1 MDVHTDF
8 EFEAK
13 VLSDY
18 YKNGD
23 KSIWLIE
30 GLRGSLYTEINS
42 FHSLIE
48 NLQNR
53 KGMFEGIPIILE
65 PFRSSDESFSVNI
78 INDKERMELVSQLQ
92 SVQLAERNDKNF
104 SIEKIA
110 NQDLDETFSEI
121 SDLYLQQIRNAEN
134 TDLSA
139 IREAS
144 KLYSLLSDNQKEDYL
159 ESLETL
165 LHYDFEDNEISIED
179 IESFLFQVRETLSFP
194 PNEDSLINDN
204 QNNKQLKIMENN
216 LFESKKADLQ
226 VKIELPGQEKPFFDK
241 MSTPNN
247 LVTQIQ
253 KAGQKLEEKESLS
266 ISINGASFEIPKEK
280 TEKGNILE
288 TVQSEYEKVQKD
300 NTQAKETTDDE
311 EAKRTE
317 SQQNEAP
324 AKQKEKT
331 NFGYLKDQ
339 IKYLGMGEDPAMH
352 KELAKKTGSGVKEFS
367 MVITSDKA
375 SFKNNKV
382 EFTLNFQKSSANNKV
397 YLNTFQA
404 ALKNEEKNIE
414 LTHTFSAN
422 GRITAKEAINLL
434 EGRSVKTEINSKH
447 SDEKEEA
454 FIKLLLSEE
463 KNEKGNFKL
472 QVFNKNYG
480 IDVEKIMAKSKLV
493 FDDEKHKEIT
503 QKSLEKGNI
512 VSVKFS
518 DQNNKVTEGK
528 AILNP
533 QYKMLNLYDN
543 KMKRVNSNEQA
554 FQKDNSETKEVKN
567 QQNYSRKM

>member
-1 MDVHTDF
+1 MEANTDF
-8 EFEAK
+8 EPEAK
-13 VLSDY
+13 ILSGY
-18 YKNGD
+18 YKNGSR
-23 KSIWLIE
+23 SIWLRE
-30 GLRGSLYTEINS
+30 GKGGSVYTEISS
-42 FHSLIE
+42 FRSLMEVLHSK
-48 NLQNR
+48 
-53 KGMFEGIPIILE
+53 KGMFEGIPIVLI
-65 PFRSSDESFSVNI
+65 PFNTSGEKFEI
-78 INDKERMELVSQLQ
+78 TIQNDKERVQLISQLQ
-92 SVQLAERNDKNF
+92 SFQFKESSDKITAHELEEPF
-104 SIEKIA
+104 SKI
-110 NQDLDETFSEI
+110 SEVKKI
-121 SDLYLQQIRNAEN
+121 NYNPN
-134 TDLSA
+134 
-139 IREAS
+139 
-144 KLYSLLSDNQKEDYL
+144 NQKL
-159 ESLETL
+159 E
-165 LHYDFEDNEISIED
+165 IMK
-179 IESFLFQVRETLSFP
+179 
-194 PNEDSLINDN
+194 
-204 QNNKQLKIMENN
+204 NNP
-216 LFESKKADLQ
+216 FESKKADLQ
-226 VKIELPGQEKPFFDK
+226 VKINLPGQQKPFFDK
-241 MSTPNN
+241 MSTPAN
-247 LVTQIQ
+247 LTTQIQ
-253 KAGQKLEEKESLS
+253 KAGQKLEEKESLR
-266 ISINGASFEIPKEK
+266 ININGASFEIPKEK

-288 TVQSEYEKVQKD
+288 TVQSEYEKAQK
-300 NTQAKETTDDE
+300 NNIQAKEETDNE

-375 SFKNNKV
+375 SFKNSKV

-397 YLNTFQA
+397 YLNTFLA
-404 ALKNEEKNIE
+404 TLKNEEKNTE

-447 SDEKEEA
+447 SDEKEDA
-454 FIKLLLSEE
+454 FIKLQLGEE

-480 IDVEKIMAKSKLV
+480 IDVERIMAKSKLV

-533 QYKMLNLYDN
+533 QYKMLNLYDS

>member
-1 MDVHTDF
+1 MEQEQIEKTPERIKEIISALLPKEKDLLLQYAKKTAEDLDNFFADSSTWKEYDQYEKLKAGYSQEEILKIEKMVGDNTFTHSVNKTSEKVHIDRFIT
-8 EFEAK
+8 
-13 VLSDY
+13 
-18 YKNGD
+18 
-23 KSIWLIE
+23 LIE
-30 GLRGSLYTEINS
+30 
-42 FHSLIE
+42 
-48 NLQNR
+48 QN
-53 KGMFEGIPIILE
+53 
-65 PFRSSDESFSVNI
+65 
-78 INDKERMELVSQLQ
+78 
-92 SVQLAERNDKNF
+92 
-104 SIEKIA
+104 
-110 NQDLDETFSEI
+110 SEI
-121 SDLYLQQIRNAEN
+121 M
-134 TDLSA
+134 
-139 IREAS
+139 
-144 KLYSLLSDNQKEDYL
+144 K
-159 ESLETL
+159 
-165 LHYDFEDNEISIED
+165 
-179 IESFLFQVRETLSFP
+179 
-194 PNEDSLINDN
+194 
-204 QNNKQLKIMENN
+204 NN
-216 LFESKKADLQ
+216 LFENKKADLQ

-266 ISINGASFEIPKEK
+266 ININGASFEIPKEK
-280 TEKGNILE
+280 TEKGNISE
-288 TVQSEYEKVQKD
+288 TVQSEYEKAQKN
-300 NTQAKETTDDE
+300 NTQAKEAIDND

-367 MVITSDKA
+367 MVVASDKA

-382 EFTLNFQKSSANNKV
+382 EFTLNFQKSSTNNKV
-397 YLNTFQA
+397 YLNTFLA
-404 ALKNEEKNIE
+404 TLKNEEKNME

-447 SDEKEEA
+447 SDEKEDA
-454 FIKLLLSEE
+454 FIKLLLGEE

-533 QYKMLNLYDN
+533 QYKMLNLYDS